1 LAVVFLRATVVS
13 MVPAA
18 PLLPAMLPARPA
30 VAHADVPEAV
40 VGGAVEGVGELE
52 DVLADDPLVDVGD
65 EVVVG
70 ADDVDEQAPNT
81 VPHSKPPT
89 NNVLRHMLIPSSSLS
104 SDGGGG

>member
-1 LAVVFLRATVVS
+1 MVS

-18 PLLPAMLPARPA
+18 PLLPTMLPARPA
-30 VAHADVPEAV
+30 VAHADVPEVVV
-40 VGGAVEGVGELE
+40 VGDVEGGGELE

-70 ADDVDEQAPNT
+70 DDDVDEQAPNT

-89 NNVLRHMLIPSSSLS
+89 IRVLRHMLIPTSSLS
-104 SDGGGG
+104 SAGGGG

>member
-1 LAVVFLRATVVS
+1 

-30 VAHADVPEAV
+30 VAHADVPEIVV
-40 VGGAVEGVGELE
+40 VGDVEPVGELE

-70 ADDVDEQAPNT
+70 DDDVDEQAPNT
-81 VPHSKPPT
+81 APHTNPPT
-89 NNVLRHMLIPSSSLS
+89 IKALRRMLISHVPLDPPLVMEARRPISRGATS
-104 SDGGGG
+104 G